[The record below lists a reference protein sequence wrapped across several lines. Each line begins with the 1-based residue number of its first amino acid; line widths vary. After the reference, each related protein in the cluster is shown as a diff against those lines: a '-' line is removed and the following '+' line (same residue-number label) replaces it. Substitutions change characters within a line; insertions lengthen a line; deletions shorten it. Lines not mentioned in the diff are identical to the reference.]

1 MTLHDSREEPLFQV
15 LSLPKDYDTNR
26 MRVLVWLSMT
36 YGVGKET
43 GFSHQVRHPSD
54 DQGMSEYF
62 RKYADHRENIRQII
76 FSHFLPKETFEW
88 IKDDVRQHRWMVFH
102 LIRHEYIDIALAE
115 RFKAVLSGRELMIGI
130 IDFRS
135 MSLDHRKIFLDNV
148 KIAWEE
154 HVKQSSLFFWFIRE
168 GEVERCNLMWNIL
181 KKEQPDSL
189 MGWSQFNGL
198 NDMLLY
204 FDEYSYP
211 LTQVKLW
218 IVRIKRQWSQNLYRQ
233 NLEGKKQVNLV
244 LTTKA
249 MNQLDKLA
257 EEFRL
262 SRAKIME
269 ILIHDESKKKIYLND
284 RQKRYEAFEPT
295 DNAV

>member
-1 MTLHDSREEPLFQV
+1 MTLHDSREHPLFEV
-15 LSLPKDYDTNR
+15 LGLPEDYDTYR

-36 YGVGKET
+36 YGVGKES

-54 DQGMSEYF
+54 DHGMSEYF
-62 RKYADHRENIRQII
+62 CKYAVHRENIRQII
-76 FSHFLPKETFEW
+76 FSHFLPKETFDW
-88 IKDDVRQHRWMVFH
+88 IVDDVRQHRWMLFY
-102 LIRHEYIDIALAE
+102 LIRQSYIDSASVEKL
-115 RFKAVLSGRELMIGI
+115 KTVLSGRALIIGL
-130 IDFRS
+130 IDYS
-135 MSLDHRKIFLDNV
+135 TWILEQKKISLDNA

-154 HVKQSSLFFWFIRE
+154 HLKQSSLFFWFILE
-168 GEVERCNLMWNIL
+168 SEVERCNLMWNIL
-181 KKEQPDSL
+181 KEEQPASL
-189 MGWSQFNGL
+189 LGWPQFNGL

-204 FDEYSYP
+204 FDQYSYP
-211 LTQVKLW
+211 LPQVKLW
-218 IVRIKRQWSQNLYRQ
+218 IVRIKRQWSQKLYRQ

-249 MNQLDKLA
+249 MHQLDKLA